1 MEEKFRVDGKMR
13 NLICFL
19 GKAAFLF
26 KHRNVN
32 LNPEPKK
39 ILIMRSG
46 AIGDVV
52 MTTPLI
58 KAIRKKFPSAEI
70 DYLIGNWSKKVLEG
84 NPQLNRIISF
94 DDKIVY
100 EKNITGVWKL
110 IKEIRTEQFD
120 LAIVLDKS
128 YHWGVLAY
136 LMGIKQRIGFDRFG
150 EGFAHNLSIFY
161 DGSKYEG
168 DYNLKLVELLG
179 ISGEKIADRQMKIPL
194 SEAEEDFATAFFRKN
209 KIKGRT
215 IGIIAGGAKNPGQT
229 MDLKRWPLESYIS
242 LIRTL
247 SKDYNVLL
255 LGGPSDKDV
264 SERIGHEI
272 KSANLFDA
280 IGQCGIKESVALMKR
295 CELVVTHD
303 TGPLHMA
310 AATGTKVIALFGP
323 TPAHRFAPRNAVVLE
338 TKTEKC
344 PCYDIHGNYTACA
357 EPECMKKISVEMVL
371 DKIKE
376 SF

>member
-1 MEEKFRVDGKMR
+1 MR
-13 NLICFL
+13 GLICFL

-26 KHRNVN
+26 RHRTIDS
-32 LNPEPKK
+32 EPKK

-58 KAIRKKFPSAEI
+58 KAIRRKFPSAEI
-70 DYLIGNWSKKVLEG
+70 DYIVGNWSKKVLEG

-100 EKNITGVWKL
+100 DKKIKEIWGL

-120 LAIVLDKS
+120 LAFVLDKS
-128 YHWGVLAY
+128 YHWGILAY

-150 EGFAHNLSIFY
+150 EGFAHNLSVFY

-168 DYNLKLVELLG
+168 DYNLELLEG
-179 ISGEKIADRQMKIPL
+179 LEKGETEARGKIIDKMIDRQMKIPL

-229 MDLKRWPLESYIS
+229 MDLKRWPLENYVS

-247 SKDYNVLL
+247 SKEHNVLL

-295 CELVVTHD
+295 CEVVVTHD

-338 TKTEKC
+338 TKTDKC
-344 PCYDIHGNYTACA
+344 PCYDIYGNFTACSEA
-357 EPECMKKISVEMVL
+357 DCMKKISVETVIETVKKDL
-371 DKIKE
+371 
-376 SF
+376 S

>member
-1 MEEKFRVDGKMR
+1 
-13 NLICFL
+13 
-19 GKAAFLF
+19 
-26 KHRNVN
+26 
-32 LNPEPKK
+32 EPKK

-70 DYLIGNWSKKVLEG
+70 DYLVGNWSKKVLEG

-280 IGQCGIKESVALMKR
+280 IGQWPVWDQGICSS
-295 CELVVTHD
+295 D
-303 TGPLHMA
+303 
-310 AATGTKVIALFGP
+310 
-323 TPAHRFAPRNAVVLE
+323 
-338 TKTEKC
+338 EKMRTSG
-344 PCYDIHGNYTACA
+344 Y
-357 EPECMKKISVEMVL
+357 S
-371 DKIKE
+371 
-376 SF
+376 

>member
-1 MEEKFRVDGKMR
+1 MGG
-13 NLICFL
+13 LICFL

-26 KHRNVN
+26 RHRTIDS
-32 LNPEPKK
+32 EPKK

-58 KAIRKKFPSAEI
+58 KAIRRKFPSAEI
-70 DYLIGNWSKKVLEG
+70 DYLVGNWSKKVLEG

-100 EKNITGVWKL
+100 DKKIKEILGL

-120 LAIVLDKS
+120 LAFVLDKS
-128 YHWGVLAY
+128 YHWGILAY

-150 EGFAHNLSIFY
+150 EGFAHNLSVFY

-168 DYNLKLVELLG
+168 DYNLELIEKLRISLESVE
-179 ISGEKIADRQMKIPL
+179 EKVADRQMNIPL

-229 MDLKRWPLESYIS
+229 MDLKRWPLENYVS
-242 LIRTL
+242 LIRAL
-247 SKDYNVLL
+247 SKEHNVLL

-272 KSANLFDA
+272 KSTNLFDA

-295 CELVVTHD
+295 CEVVVTHD

-323 TPAHRFAPRNAVVLE
+323 TPSHRFAPRNAVVLE
-338 TKTEKC
+338 TKTDKC
-344 PCYDIHGNYTACA
+344 PCYDVYGNFTVCS
-357 EPECMKKISVEMVL
+357 EPECMKAIRVETVMNKV
-371 DKIKE
+371 KE
-376 SF
+376 IIG

>member
-1 MEEKFRVDGKMR
+1 MGG
-13 NLICFL
+13 LICFL

-26 KHRNVN
+26 RHRTIDS
-32 LNPEPKK
+32 EPKK
-39 ILIMRSG
+39 ILIIRSG

-58 KAIRKKFPSAEI
+58 KAVRERFPAAEI
-70 DYLIGNWSKKVLEG
+70 NYLVGNWSKKVLDG

-100 EKNITGVWKL
+100 DKKIKEGWEL

-120 LAIVLDKS
+120 LAFVLDKS

-150 EGFAHNLSIFY
+150 EGFAYNLSVFY

-168 DYNLKLVELLG
+168 DYNLELIEKLMTSTGAV
-179 ISGEKIADRQMKIPL
+179 GEKVADRQMKIPL

-229 MDLKRWPLESYIS
+229 MDLKRWPLEHYTT
-242 LIRTL
+242 LIKQL
-247 SKDYNVLL
+247 VGEFNILL

-264 SERIGHEI
+264 SEKIHTEI
-272 KSANLFDA
+272 TSPKVFDA

-295 CELVVTHD
+295 CDLVVTHD

-344 PCYDIHGNYTACA
+344 PCYDVYGNFTACS
-357 EPECMKKISVEMVL
+357 EPECMKAITVDMVL
-371 DKIKE
+371 DRIKN